1 MSVCVWGGR
10 IQYSGFLLPG
20 DILAVDFTGYACV
33 AFGGGPSVNRQNPSE
48 PLGVSLASDNFA
60 IQESPHSWYLQP
72 FGFGQRTPRGASSFF
87 FFLSGMKFYPHL
99 KDTGSSDDDCI
110 CRSSEVDS
118 GPAEADISSSWTWA
132 HSHGTNLSNT
142 QQAAAAWATLGV

>member
-1 MSVCVWGGR
+1 MSA
-10 IQYSGFLLPG
+10 LLQTTLPSKKVPILGTSSLLDLAREPPG
-20 DILAVDFTGYACV
+20 VLP
-33 AFGGGPSVNRQNPSE
+33 AF
-48 PLGVSLASDNFA
+48 
-60 IQESPHSWYLQP
+60 
-72 FGFGQRTPRGASSFF
+72 FF

>member
-1 MSVCVWGGR
+1 MCGEDSVLRFLSSRGRLGCGFYRIHLCSFWGR
-10 IQYSGFLLPG
+10 SKCKSSKSKR
-20 DILAVDFTGYACV
+20 ATRC
-33 AFGGGPSVNRQNPSE
+33 
-48 PLGVSLASDNFA
+48 
-60 IQESPHSWYLQP
+60 QP
-72 FGFGQRTPRGASSFF
+72 CFGQLCHPRKSPFWVPPAFWIWPENPPGCFFF

-99 KDTGSSDDDCI
+99 KDTGSSGDGCI

-118 GPAEADISSSWTWA
+118 GPAEADIPSSWTWA